1 MYIPHMNPGWYI
13 RFMQGIQYISLCG
26 WVLGWVL
33 EYAVFFLIFFNQAI
47 NQSFRGPGNIY
58 KHFRNQYSEA
68 QQWPFLKTL
77 SCSFTTTYFH
87 ICGSS
92 HTDTYIILNLS
103 HLKNLTYAQCYQYMF
118 KHIHP
123 IYIYTLQICWIH
135 VCIYIYIYI
144 WMYTERIYIHPS
156 MCIYIHIYM

>member
-1 MYIPHMNPGWYI
+1 MNPGWYI

-123 IYIYTLQICWIH
+123 IYIYILCKY
-135 VCIYIYIYI
+135 VEYMYIYIYGCI
-144 WMYTERIYIHPS
+144 RNESTYIHL
-156 MCIYIHIYM
+156 CVYTYTYICKN